1 MSVTWFLPQEQGSEE
16 LRTKVHVCL
25 LGNDIAQSWPVPF
38 RGLKTCAL
46 VFQLVLSKEKP
57 KTLFFSLMNYSSFAL
72 RPQLLFYFQLSFS
85 ITPFRNKN
93 GKRYLAPRKKYVHT
107 FKKQFR
113 ATLITWILFPFLYMM
128 DEITL
133 IMLAFQLL
141 IHAKKASPWNLVTLF
156 IPFPPCPSQSENQ
169 RALEPKEASVIP
181 KGRIKLKSH
190 TYWLT
195 RVF

>member
-1 MSVTWFLPQEQGSEE
+1 MGLVALQ
-16 LRTKVHVCL
+16 
-25 LGNDIAQSWPVPF
+25 
-38 RGLKTCAL
+38 GLKTCVL
-46 VFQLVLSKEKP
+46 VFELVLLKGKP
-57 KTLFFSLMNYSSFAL
+57 KTLFFPLMSYSSFAL

-85 ITPFRNKN
+85 VTPFRNKN
-93 GKRYLAPRKKYVHT
+93 GKRCLAPRKKYVYT
-107 FKKQFR
+107 FKTQFHV
-113 ATLITWILFPFLYMM
+113 TLITWILFPFLYMM

-156 IPFPPCPSQSENQ
+156 ISSPPCPSQSENQ
-169 RALEPKEASVIP
+169 RALKLEGASVIP

-195 RVF
+195 WVF

>member
-1 MSVTWFLPQEQGSEE
+1 MTLLTVAWGPLGAKNMCSGFLACS
-16 LRTKVHVCL
+16 
-25 LGNDIAQSWPVPF
+25 
-38 RGLKTCAL
+38 LKR
-46 VFQLVLSKEKP
+46 KP
-57 KTLFFSLMNYSSFAL
+57 KTSFFSLMNYSSFAL

-156 IPFPPCPSQSENQ
+156 ISFPPCPSQSENQ
-169 RALEPKEASVIP
+169 RALEPKGASVIP

-195 RVF
+195 WVF